1 MHDVDVL
8 IPVRQ
13 PAPWLK
19 EALASIES
27 QTHASWR
34 GVLVMHGEH
43 HELDSVLSECTGDW
57 TVIKAP
63 KEMNLAEVLNLGL
76 SQCSAEFVARLDAD
90 DISYPNRFARQ
101 LAQLRRDTS
110 VAVVGGTADL
120 IDAAGMHLGRRG
132 HGLDTEHMY
141 KAMRWRNSLVHPSVM
156 FRRDVIERI
165 SGYNANA
172 SGFEDYEMWLR
183 VLQVSR
189 IQSLDVALIQYRI
202 HEGQVSRAR
211 TARRIA
217 WSAVGEARQALAVI
231 HGESRSAALMRQA
244 AWVTRQNLRLLSSR
258 RIDAIPRE
266 LRAAQDLPRNQDD
279 EMPS

>member
-27 QTHASWR
+27 QTHTSWR
-34 GVLVMHGEH
+34 GVLVIHGEH
-43 HELDSVLSECTGDW
+43 LELDSVLSECAGDW
-57 TVIKAP
+57 TAINAP

-90 DISYPNRFARQ
+90 DISYPYRFALQ
-101 LAQLRRDTS
+101 LDQFQRDRS

-141 KAMRWRNSLVHPSVM
+141 KAMRWRNSLVHSSVM

-172 SGFEDYEMWLR
+172 SGVEDYEMWLR

-189 IQSLDVALIQYRI
+189 ILSLDATLIQYRI
-202 HEGQVSRAR
+202 HEGQVSRGR
-211 TARRIA
+211 TAHRVA
-217 WSAVGEARQALAVI
+217 WSAVGEARKALAAI
-231 HGESRSAALMRQA
+231 HGESRIAAQVRQG
-244 AWVTRQNLRLLSSR
+244 AWVTRQNLRLPSSR
-258 RIDAIPRE
+258 RIGVIPRK

-279 EMPS
+279 QMPS

>member
-19 EALASIES
+19 EAVASIES
-27 QTHASWR
+27 QTHTSWR

-43 HELDSVLSECTGDW
+43 HELDSVLSECAGDW
-57 TVIKAP
+57 TVIEAP

-90 DISYPNRFARQ
+90 DISYPNRFACQ

-120 IDAAGMHLGRRG
+120 IDAAGMPLGHRG
-132 HGLDTEHMY
+132 HGLDAEHMY
-141 KAMRWRNSLVHPSVM
+141 RAMRWRNSLVHPSVM
-156 FRRDVIERI
+156 FRREIVERI
-165 SGYNANA
+165 RGYNSNA

-183 VLQVSR
+183 VLQESK
-189 IQSLDVALIQYRI
+189 ILSLDAALIKYRI
-202 HEGQVSRAR
+202 HEGQVSRER

-217 WSAVGEARQALAVI
+217 WSAVGGARKALAAI
-231 HGESRSAALMRQA
+231 HGESRIAAQVRQA
-244 AWVTRQNLRLLSSR
+244 AWVTRQNLRL
-258 RIDAIPRE
+258 
-266 LRAAQDLPRNQDD
+266 
-279 EMPS
+279 PSAGPLA